1 MIKLEDTRSGIAAAE
16 KQAKQISQP
25 MNIVLA
31 DEGGNLIS
39 PSLWMARGG
48 AVLIFPSKR
57 HSTSRSRHPSQTT
70 RPEAIPTSI
79 RSSEEVHA
87 RSART
92 DQEDSVTIRHR
103 EPRLFEGG
111 APTHRIQHTLRKSQ

>member
-39 PSLWMARGG
+39 PILMDCAWRGS
-48 AVLIFPSKR
+48 IDISIKR
-57 HSTSRSRHPSQTT
+57 HSTSRSRHPSETT

-79 RSSEEVHA
+79 RCSEEIHA

-92 DQEDSVTIRHR
+92 DQEDSVTIRNSR
-103 EPRLFEGG
+103 SSALGG
-111 APTHRIQHTLRKSQ
+111 APTHRI

>member
-39 PSLWMARGG
+39 PILMDG
-48 AVLIFPSKR
+48 A
-57 HSTSRSRHPSQTT
+57 
-70 RPEAIPTSI
+70 
-79 RSSEEVHA
+79 
-87 RSART
+87 
-92 DQEDSVTIRHR
+92 
-103 EPRLFEGG
+103 
-111 APTHRIQHTLRKSQ
+111 